1 MLAKLISLLLLT
13 LLGVLLFGL
22 LLWWLQPKM
31 IFFPDER
38 LQATPIDW
46 GLEYEEVELTTEDG
60 ISLHGWRIKPPR
72 ARDTAPRTLL
82 FFHGNAGNLSHR
94 GDSIRI
100 FTDLGLEVLIIDYRG
115 YGRSQGSP
123 SEQGLY
129 RDATAAWQWLTQV
142 RGTPPEDI
150 VLFGRSLGGAVAAW
164 LAARTTPAAVIIE
177 SSFDRMQSLAEV
189 HYPLLSR
196 LIPLR
201 VAFPAVEE
209 IANVQSPLLVLHSP
223 DDEIVPISLG
233 RRLYEA
239 APGPK
244 QFVEFQGGHNNGF
257 LRSQP
262 QYQDALAAF
271 LDQSAAPDENAEAA
285 PAQPTDTDAD

>member
-1 MLAKLISLLLLT
+1 MLAKLSSLLLLT

-31 IFFPDER
+31 IFFPYER

-46 GLEYEEVELTTEDG
+46 GLDYEEVELTTEDG
-60 ISLHGWRIKPPR
+60 ISLHGWRVKPPKAR
-72 ARDTAPRTLL
+72 ATAPRTLL

-100 FTDLGLEVLIIDYRG
+100 FTELGLEVLIIDYRG

-142 RGTPPEDI
+142 RGTPPEEI

-209 IANVQSPLLVLHSP
+209 IADVHSPLLVLHSP
-223 DDEIVPISLG
+223 DDTIVPIRLG
-233 RRLYEA
+233 RLLYDA

-244 QFVEFQGGHNNGF
+244 RFVGLRGGHNEGF
-257 LRSQP
+257 LHSQP
-262 QYQDALAAF
+262 QYQNALAAF
-271 LDQSAAPDENAEAA
+271 LGQITTPWAGD
-285 PAQPTDTDAD
+285 

>member
-1 MLAKLISLLLLT
+1 MLAKLTSLLLLT

-22 LLWWLQPKM
+22 LLWWLQPKL
-31 IFFPDER
+31 IFFPYER
-38 LQATPIDW
+38 LQVTPIDW
-46 GLEYEEVELTTEDG
+46 GLDYEEVELTTEDG
-60 ISLHGWRIKPPR
+60 ISLHGWLVSPPKPLTTP
-72 ARDTAPRTLL
+72 PRTLL

-142 RGTPPEDI
+142 RGIPQKEI
-150 VLFGRSLGGAVAAW
+150 ALFGRSLGGAVAAW

-189 HYPLLSR
+189 HYPLLAR
-196 LIPLR
+196 LVPLR

-209 IANVQSPLLVLHSP
+209 IATVHSPLLVLHSP
-223 DDEIVPISLG
+223 DDEIVPIPLG

-244 QFVEFQGGHNNGF
+244 RFVQLQGGHNDGF

-262 QYQDALAAF
+262 QYQNALAAF
-271 LDQSAAPDENAEAA
+271 LNQIAAPDGNAEAA
-285 PAQPTDTDAD
+285 LAQPADTDAD